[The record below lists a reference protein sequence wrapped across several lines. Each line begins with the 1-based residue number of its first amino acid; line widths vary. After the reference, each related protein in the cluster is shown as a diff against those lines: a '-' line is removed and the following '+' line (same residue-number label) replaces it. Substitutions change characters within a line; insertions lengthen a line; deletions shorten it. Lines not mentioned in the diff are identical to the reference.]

1 MKVVLKKSQTSASY
15 FFSFNDSKDRSVVR
29 SESYKARKSALN
41 GIASV
46 RKNSLNDIRYVMKKT
61 KNGKFFFNLK
71 AANGQIV
78 GTSAFYASPEERSKF
93 VAIFKIQALDAAMQ
107 EQRG

>member
-1 MKVVLKKSQTSASY
+1 MKVVLKKNQTSTSY
-15 FFSFNDSKDRSVVR
+15 FFSFIDSNDRAVVK

-46 RKNSLNDIRYVMKKT
+46 RKNSLNDARYVMKKT
-61 KNGKFFFNLK
+61 KNDKYFFNLK

-78 GTSAFYASPEERSKF
+78 GTSAFYASLEERSKS